1 MYVCK
6 VHPELS
12 FVRWNLSATTALHSS
27 SQCFSTAAIVLLCY
41 ALSGIFS
48 NCPNNSD
55 HSRLCQTIAFAQRM
69 SVVKSLCFPPWTICA
84 TTVAATAAAVL
95 KITALHETTLTASL
109 GLIVCFFSLA
119 IIQELSHD
127 CSRANGEPRE
137 YLQRL
142 SVKEIRKGL
151 GCPMAGFYW
160 DRQFCSTSPTY
171 KNGSASAGYPIKD
184 Q

>member
-1 MYVCK
+1 MFAKYTLNYLLFDEISLLLL
-6 VHPELS
+6 PYIP
-12 FVRWNLSATTALHSS
+12 HSS
-27 SQCFSTAAIVLLCY
+27 VFNCCHSFTLLCIERY
-41 ALSGIFS
+41 IFEPS
-48 NCPNNSD
+48 NQQWSFQTLPNYSI
-55 HSRLCQTIAFAQRM
+55 CYRM
-69 SVVKSLCFPPWTICA
+69 FVVKSLCFPPWIICA
-84 TTVAATAAAVL
+84 TTVAATAAAAL

-142 SVKEIRKGL
+142 SVKEIREGL

-160 DRQFCSTSPTY
+160 DRQFCSTSP
-171 KNGSASAGYPIKD
+171 K
-184 Q
+184 